1 MSKWDKLI
9 NKLYSTNSELRFDEI
24 SKILYNLGCEA
35 RETKGGS
42 SHITFR
48 KKNKTPIT
56 IPRHGKIKKAYV
68 LLIRVI
74 FEEENK
80 HE

>member
-9 NKLYSTNSELRFDEI
+9 NKLYSNNIELRFDELE
-24 SKILYNLGCEA
+24 KILYNLGYEA
-35 RETKGGS
+35 RETRGGS

-48 KKNKTPIT
+48 KKNKTSIT

-68 LLIRVI
+68 LLIRAI

>member
-24 SKILYNLGCEA
+24 SKIIYNLGYEA

-48 KKNKTPIT
+48 KKNKINVMEKRAT
-56 IPRHGKIKKAYV
+56 KIS
-68 LLIRVI
+68 VI
-74 FEEENK
+74 VPATVPNQVFS
-80 HE
+80 